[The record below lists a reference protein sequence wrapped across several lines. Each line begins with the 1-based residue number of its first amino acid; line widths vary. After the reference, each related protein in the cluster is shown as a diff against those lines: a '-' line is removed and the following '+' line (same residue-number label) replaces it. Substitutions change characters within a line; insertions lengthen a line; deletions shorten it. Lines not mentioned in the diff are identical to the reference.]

1 MALAAPSVLLRSR
14 RVAIIGAGAAGLA
27 AARELRN
34 EGHDITV
41 FEANADIGGT
51 WAYSEATGHSSLY
64 ESLRTNLPR
73 SLMAFS
79 DVEWTPP
86 RTSDSRE
93 YPGHAEV
100 MAYLAH
106 FYSTYALEPL
116 VRFGTRVLCAEPI
129 DGNCWRLSVEPN
141 AASEHPRAVV
151 QHEFDALCVCN
162 GHYSEPRSPTIPG
175 LAGFA
180 ATRPGAVT
188 HSHEYRRPDRWQGLA
203 VLVVGAATSGDDI
216 SRELASV
223 ARRVLWS
230 GHSFTRAEGSV
241 LCTRPDIV
249 SISLEGR
256 IAFSDGG
263 EDVVDAVLLAT
274 GYHFHFPFLGT
285 DVLRSLGYAD
295 NCFDAL
301 YEHLFDPDALPTL
314 FFIGL
319 PWKVVPFPLFELQ
332 SRLAA
337 RLLSGRVP
345 PPPPTA
351 VEAWRASWSARLR
364 TVLRR
369 HAHALTADEL
379 SRYQD
384 RLADAAQC
392 PRLPAWRT
400 RVYAENASNRL
411 TNPADYRDAFQLVF
425 E

>member
-1 MALAAPSVLLRSR
+1 MALATPSVLLRSR

-27 AARELRN
+27 AARELHN
-34 EGHDITV
+34 EGHVVTV
-41 FEANADIGGT
+41 FEANAGIGGT
-51 WAYSEATGHSSLY
+51 WAFSEATGHSSLY

-79 DVEWTPP
+79 DVAWTPP
-86 RTSDSRE
+86 RTSDTRE

-100 MAYLAH
+100 MAYLTH
-106 FYSTYALEPL
+106 FYSSHALESL
-116 VRFGTRVLCAEPI
+116 VRFGTRVLSAEPI
-129 DGNCWRLSVEPN
+129 DGNCWRVTVEPTGT
-141 AASEHPRAVV
+141 SEDPRAV

-175 LAGFA
+175 LASFG

-188 HSHEYRRPDRWQGLA
+188 HSHEYRRPHPWRGLA
-203 VLVVGAATSGDDI
+203 VLVVGSATSGDDI

-230 GHSFTRAEGSV
+230 GHRFTRADDGSV
-241 LCTRPDIV
+241 LSTRPDVV

-256 IAFSDGG
+256 VAFSDGG

-274 GYHFHFPFLGT
+274 GYHFHFPFLGAE
-285 DVLRSLGYAD
+285 VLRSLGYSD
-295 NCFDAL
+295 NCFDTL
-301 YEHLFDPDALPTL
+301 YEHLFDPDAFPTL

-337 RLLSGRVP
+337 RLLSGRIP
-345 PPPPTA
+345 PPPSTV
-351 VEAWRASWSARLR
+351 VEAWRASWGARLR
-364 TVLRR
+364 SVLRR

-392 PRLPAWRT
+392 PRLPAWRS
-400 RVYAENASNRL
+400 RVYAENASNRMA
-411 TNPADYRDAFQLVF
+411 NPADYRDAFQLVF